1 MRSACQGAGTIG
13 LMDESRTYQI
23 GELAAR
29 VHLSLRTLR
38 YWEEVGL
45 ITPSGRTVGGFR
57 LYTEANAR
65 RVELI
70 KRMKPI
76 DLSLEE
82 LRILADDRDRLADA
96 TSPPEEREE
105 AAARIEAFLT
115 RIRHR
120 LEILRGR
127 IEEAE
132 VAALDLEHLVVESTA
147 P

>member
-1 MRSACQGAGTIG
+1 MLVACGRPSTIG
-13 LMDESRTYQI
+13 PMDESSTYQI
-23 GELAAR
+23 GELATR

-82 LRILADDRDRLADA
+82 LRILADDRDRLADPA
-96 TSPPEEREE
+96 SPQSEREE
-105 AAARIEAFLT
+105 AAARIEEFLG
-115 RIRHR
+115 RIRTR

-132 VAALDLEHLVVESTA
+132 VAALDLEHLVVQSTA